1 MEELGPEL
9 LTKIESNS
17 LIVINKIEDLGQM
30 QTLVSTESKFE
41 KLNISIQ
48 TVIGQTNPQRDVLE
62 DLINIKYMRLQEL
75 KLTIEM
81 GKVTDKHMIL
91 ISEAL

>member
-1 MEELGPEL
+1 
-9 LTKIESNS
+9 
-17 LIVINKIEDLGQM
+17 M

-48 TVIGQTNPQRDVLE
+48 TALGQPSAQRDVLE

-81 GKVTDKHMIL
+81 GKVTDKHLIL
-91 ISEAL
+91 IAEALEKNKQMKTLSLNLWKYIRS